1 MTLKIT
7 NIRNELD
14 NITEFWQPKTVTEF
28 NQMQVKMAKLKGDY
42 DWHNHKHEDKLFYV
56 VAGQLFIE
64 LKDNTV
70 EINAG
75 EMVVIPKNT
84 PHKPFAPVEASVIFF
99 EPAS

>member
-7 NIRNELD
+7 NIAKELD
-14 NITEFWQPKTVTEF
+14 SIEEFWQPKTVTQF

-42 DWHNHKHEDKLFYV
+42 NWHNHEFEEKLFHV

-64 LKDNTV
+64 LKDETV
-70 EINAG
+70 EVNAG

-84 PHKPFAPVEASVIFF
+84 AHKPFAPIEASVIFF
-99 EPAS
+99 EPND